1 MQNFSQ
7 LDADGG
13 PTLPKTK
20 TDGALARESLYNKD
34 YFICF
39 GIKTHEV
46 EDHKGWPVACC
57 WPTDSA
63 AAADTV
69 IRFLGWHYIICGDP
83 NSGPIFPVNNL
94 LALHKQY
101 TDCPTKT
108 SGYKV
113 GNLYKSLLFIRN
125 IF

>member
-1 MQNFSQ
+1 MRFWWLAWIEVQTPQSLSGSTQTVQNFSQ

-20 TDGALARESLYNKD
+20 TDGALPRESLYNKD
-34 YFICF
+34 CFICF

-69 IRFLGWHYIICGDP
+69 IRFLGWH
-83 NSGPIFPVNNL
+83 
-94 LALHKQY
+94 
-101 TDCPTKT
+101 
-108 SGYKV
+108 
-113 GNLYKSLLFIRN
+113 
-125 IF
+125 

>member
-1 MQNFSQ
+1 MSRNNAHKGSDYEQIGGISHILATLQTVQNFSQ

-63 AAADTV
+63 AAAEKCDQ
-69 IRFLGWHYIICGDP
+69 
-83 NSGPIFPVNNL
+83 IFRV
-94 LALHKQY
+94 ALH
-101 TDCPTKT
+101 
-108 SGYKV
+108 
-113 GNLYKSLLFIRN
+113 NLWRSKLRSNFSCK
-125 IF
+125 